1 MRSPGGR
8 TKWEE
13 DREHRPSVGLP
24 PVATGSRARG
34 TQPQRGFT
42 TKPGVAVTTAHPR
55 RTPTKRHEPQRG
67 FHISSA
73 SPLCRHCTLW
83 NPDWGS
89 VRSPFSNLGCAARR
103 RPQALLSNPYRVES
117 KDSSRCI
124 LHGRHQNGL
133 SPRHENVGT
142 DESGRKDL
150 VHCQL

>member
-55 RTPTKRHEPQRG
+55 RTPTKPHDPQRG
-67 FHISSA
+67 STSTSA
-73 SPLCRHCTLW
+73 SFSCEHRLLW
-83 NPDWGS
+83 NPVWGS
-89 VRSPFSNLGCAARR
+89 VKSPFSYLGCAARR
-103 RPQALLSNPYRVES
+103 RPQAMLFNPYRVES
-117 KDSSRCI
+117 QDSSRWI
-124 LHGRHQNGL
+124 LQGRYLNSLTPRQEMWVKMSV
-133 SPRHENVGT
+133 SPRLN
-142 DESGRKDL
+142 L
-150 VHCQL
+150 LCF